1 MRCTRDAI
9 AGADLRRVRALL
21 KDDIGLHLL
30 QYIAEGF
37 GGSAAAGGAGERAE
51 KRIPSPLNPKNED
64 CSQDNGRFMSS
75 WHRRLALSDHWFARL
90 ARSAYR
96 LQYTFSIP
104 APRLVVKPFVFLYVT
119 LRGIYFFLKR
129 VLICEPFFKAH
140 CAEYGRNV
148 HTGSHLHWIVGVG
161 PGKMVVG
168 DNVTVDGTCNFLFAI
183 RYSDTPTLRIG
194 SNTCVGHDCAFVVG
208 REVTIGRHCRIAA
221 NVQMFD
227 TPGHPLDPAARF
239 KGLPARDE
247 DVRPIIIGDNVW
259 IGSSVII
266 FPGVTIGD
274 NSVISIGSVVVASVP
289 ANVIVAGNPARQIG
303 KLSS

>member
-1 MRCTRDAI
+1 
-9 AGADLRRVRALL
+9 
-21 KDDIGLHLL
+21 
-30 QYIAEGF
+30 
-37 GGSAAAGGAGERAE
+37 
-51 KRIPSPLNPKNED
+51 
-64 CSQDNGRFMSS
+64 MSS
-75 WHRRLALSDHWFARL
+75 WYRRLALSDHWFARL
-90 ARSAYR
+90 AKSVYR

-104 APRLVVKPFVFLYVT
+104 APRVIVKPFVLLCVA
-119 LRGIYFFLKR
+119 LRSMYFFLMR

-148 HTGSHLHWIVGVG
+148 HTGSHLHWIVG
-161 PGKMVVG
+161 PGKIILG
-168 DNVTVDGTCNFLFAI
+168 DNITIDGTCNFLFAV

-194 SNTCVGHDCAFVVG
+194 SNTGVGHDCAFVVG
-208 REVTIGRHCRIAA
+208 REITIGRHCRIAS

-227 TPGHPLDPAARF
+227 TPGHPVDPEDRR

-247 DVRPIIIGDNVW
+247 DVRPITIGDNVW

-274 NSVISIGSVVVASVP
+274 NSVISIGSVVVANVP

-303 KLSS
+303 KLT